1 MPGPSL
7 WRKSFHIFVS
17 SDVRDK
23 RIGFIP
29 KCSRSKPSKSDR
41 SRSCLD
47 FEMNIYAT
55 NIVPGLLASWRSV
68 HPIAL
73 SSAWANESCGTLH
86 SYLVA
91 QSFLRSATSRASH
104 RHGRFSH
111 LLLLYMDANNIIGL
125 HGDRCRSD
133 FLVLSFRISAIVA
146 SRILICM
153 NANATIDFLT
163 ALLTSM
169 LLSKL
174 YISCMNT
181 NITSRRFHCKMSRT
195 IIILLVIT
203 FSNKYN
209 ANIYLEIFPR

>member
-1 MPGPSL
+1 
-7 WRKSFHIFVS
+7 
-17 SDVRDK
+17 
-23 RIGFIP
+23 
-29 KCSRSKPSKSDR
+29 
-41 SRSCLD
+41 
-47 FEMNIYAT
+47 
-55 NIVPGLLASWRSV
+55 
-68 HPIAL
+68 
-73 SSAWANESCGTLH
+73 
-86 SYLVA
+86 
-91 QSFLRSATSRASH
+91 
-104 RHGRFSH
+104 
-111 LLLLYMDANNIIGL
+111 MDANNIIGL

-195 IIILLVIT
+195 IILLVIT